1 MTKITYF
8 IFNKLSQFLLLNKVE
23 VIYSVV
29 NNMLNVNVYSM
40 KELVLLDNEV
50 KQLSFRTNLN
60 IFTTT

>member
-60 IFTTT
+60 TFTTT